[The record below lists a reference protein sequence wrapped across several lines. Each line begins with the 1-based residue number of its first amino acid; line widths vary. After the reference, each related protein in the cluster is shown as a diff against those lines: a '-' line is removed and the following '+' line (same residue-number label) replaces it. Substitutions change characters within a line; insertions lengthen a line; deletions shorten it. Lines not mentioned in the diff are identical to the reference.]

1 MLHEL
6 GRRWR
11 TARKLTWAER
21 RLMVEAIGL
30 LSVTTLAL
38 RLFGF
43 QRTQA
48 ALTRSNRTRR
58 AAPSSPQ
65 PAAAR
70 IAAIVASA
78 GRYSIGHPRCLP
90 QALALQWLMRRQGL
104 PAELRIGVRQQ
115 EDHMEAHAW
124 VECEGAAFDVAG
136 GGYRGFA
143 PFEQEIMARQR
154 GTS

>member
-11 TARKLTWAER
+11 TARRLTWAER
-21 RLMVEAIGL
+21 RLMVEAIGH
-30 LSVTTLAL
+30 LSITTLAL

-43 QRTQA
+43 QRTQS
-48 ALTRSNRTRR
+48 ALIRSNRTPRTVPGER
-58 AAPSSPQ
+58 HV
-65 PAAAR
+65 AAAR
-70 IAAIVASA
+70 IAAVVTSA
-78 GRYSIGHPRCLP
+78 GHYCIGRPRCLP
-90 QALALQWLMRRQGL
+90 QALTLQWLMRRQGL

-115 EDHMEAHAW
+115 GDRMEAHAW
-124 VECEGAAFDVAG
+124 VECEGSAFDVAG

-154 GTS
+154 GAS